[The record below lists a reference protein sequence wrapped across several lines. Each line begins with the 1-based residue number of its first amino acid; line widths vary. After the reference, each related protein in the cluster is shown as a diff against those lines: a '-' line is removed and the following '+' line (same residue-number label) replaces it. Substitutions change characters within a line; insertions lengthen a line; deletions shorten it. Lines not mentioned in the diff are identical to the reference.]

1 MVAVLNR
8 IKTSEFIVDSFIK
21 AAALCPSQKEKVC
34 KVQKRHL
41 QVMSCEKEITFIKS
55 PDASVEGGLL
65 REGAANPPDD
75 DVGGVVSGS
84 DALLQDLLLDQC

>member
-1 MVAVLNR
+1 M
-8 IKTSEFIVDSFIK
+8 KK
-21 AAALCPSQKEKVC
+21 K
-34 KVQKRHL
+34 
-41 QVMSCEKEITFIKS
+41 ITFIKS